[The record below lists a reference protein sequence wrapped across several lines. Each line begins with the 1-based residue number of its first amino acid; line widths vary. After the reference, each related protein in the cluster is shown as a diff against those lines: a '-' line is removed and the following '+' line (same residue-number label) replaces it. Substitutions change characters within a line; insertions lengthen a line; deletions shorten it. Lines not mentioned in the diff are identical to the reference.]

1 MTIHRETAEPAVK
14 SESDRLPGLEY
25 RPWVSTFMHHDMV
38 GPGLLL
44 TAALAAMLIVNLGG
58 AEWYEHFWHT
68 EFGLALG
75 ERTVQQSLHHWVN
88 DGLMAIFF
96 FVVGLEIKRELLAGE
111 LATWRRALLPA
122 GAAVGGVIAP
132 AAIYAVLNAGG
143 PGAHGWGIP
152 MATDIAFAA
161 GCLALLRSRVD
172 STLIVFL
179 VALAIVD
186 DLIAVAIIA
195 LFYTETIEVQPLLI
209 GSTLVIFSFI
219 LGQMGVRAM
228 WPYTAIAIVCWVAFL
243 DSGVHAT
250 IAGVLLAFSIPHTAR
265 YRTKNFTERMRTLL
279 GRFDDAER
287 EWESEEPSRVQEV
300 IVNHRQ
306 QSLLRHMSSEVH
318 HVEAPLQ
325 RLEHNL
331 EPLIVFIVLPLFA
344 FANAGIVLDVQG
356 LGSFHSEPV
365 ILGAFLGLVI
375 GKPLGIV
382 LAAFVLVKT
391 RLADLPRGVQWIEVV
406 GAGMLGGIG
415 FTMSLF
421 VNELAFAAA
430 DDRETLV
437 NQGKLGV
444 FLASGVSAALGLIV
458 LRLFSRRDVGP
469 PLSAAH

>member
-1 MTIHRETAEPAVK
+1 
-14 SESDRLPGLEY
+14 
-25 RPWVSTFMHHDMV
+25 MHHDLV

-44 TAALAAMLIVNLGG
+44 SAALAALTLVNLGG
-58 AEWYEHFWHT
+58 AHWYEQFWHA
-68 EFGLALG
+68 ELGLALG
-75 ERTVQQSLHHWVN
+75 ERTVVQSLHHWVN

-111 LATWRRALLPA
+111 LATWRKALLPA
-122 GAAVGGVIAP
+122 GAAIGGVIVP
-132 AAIYAVLNAGG
+132 AAIFTLINAGG

-161 GCLALLRSRVD
+161 GCLALLKGRVD

-186 DLIAVAIIA
+186 DLIAVGIIA
-195 LFYTETIEVQPLLI
+195 LFYTETIDLQPLLI
-209 GSTLVIFSFI
+209 GATLIIVSFI
-219 LGQMGVRAM
+219 LGQFGVRAM
-228 WPYTAIAIVCWVAFL
+228 WPYATLGLICWIAFL

-250 IAGVLLAFSIPHTAR
+250 IAGVFLAFSIPHTAR

-287 EWESEEPSRVQEV
+287 EWEHEEPNRIQEV

-306 QSLLRHMSSEVH
+306 QSLLRNMSGEVH
-318 HVEAPLQ
+318 FVEAPLQ
-325 RLEHNL
+325 RLERNL
-331 EPLIVFIVLPLFA
+331 EPLVVFVILPLFA
-344 FANAGIVLDVQG
+344 FANAGIVLDWEG
-356 LGSFHSEPV
+356 LGEIYKQPV
-365 ILGAFLGLVI
+365 TLGVFLGLVI
-375 GKPLGIV
+375 GKPVGVV

-391 RLADLPRGVQWIEVV
+391 RLADLPRGVQWIEIA
-406 GAGMLGGIG
+406 GAGMLAGIG

-421 VNELAFAAA
+421 VNELAFARA
-430 DDRETLV
+430 DGGAVLAND
-437 NQGKLGV
+437 GKLGV
-444 FLASGVSAALGLIV
+444 FLASGVSAVIGLVI